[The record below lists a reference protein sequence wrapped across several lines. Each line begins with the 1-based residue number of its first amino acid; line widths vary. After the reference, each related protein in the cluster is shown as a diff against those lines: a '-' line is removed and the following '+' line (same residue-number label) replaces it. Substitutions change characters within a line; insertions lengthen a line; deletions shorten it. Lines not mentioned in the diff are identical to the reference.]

1 MWLKPLRDLRLSL
14 TLALFLLLLASAAA
28 WTSVSAAERSSA
40 GIEGDLSIGAVGAR
54 LGPSLPW
61 LLGMDAPR
69 TYLVLVQNNHEL
81 RSTGG
86 FIAAVGRVSVEGGRL
101 QGFDFQDSYELYSD
115 TGVYPPAPRPMQEH
129 MRIPLLVMRD
139 ANWSPDFP
147 TTAEVAR
154 ALYAQETGTQVDGVF
169 TIDLNAVKHLIGALG
184 SLEVPGAEE
193 PITGANI
200 EQQVI
205 RFWEQPVGADKTIA
219 EGMNMEWF
227 GQRKDF
233 IPAIAKAALDKV
245 QGGEAD
251 YGALL
256 SAVQGALDDRSIQV
270 WVANPQVQE
279 VMAEARWDGGLHP
292 PQGSDY
298 LAVVDTNMGYN
309 KVDAAMQR
317 SLAYTVTWPD
327 GPQEPAV
334 ATVTLSYTH
343 PITTPDPGCDPSPR
357 YGTTYADMIARCYF
371 NYVRVFAPR
380 GSELITAR
388 GIDGETITSR
398 RGERLTEEFSGFF
411 ILPPNSSQ
419 TVYFTYRLPAGIT
432 PEDYRLQIARQSGTG
447 PLPLTLSVDGITET
461 LTLAE
466 GWLDWQAP

>member
-154 ALYAQETGTQVDGVF
+154 SLYAQETGTQVDGVF

-256 SAVQGALDDRSIQV
+256 SAVQGALDDRSI
-270 WVANPQVQE
+270 
-279 VMAEARWDGGLHP
+279 
-292 PQGSDY
+292 
-298 LAVVDTNMGYN
+298 
-309 KVDAAMQR
+309 
-317 SLAYTVTWPD
+317 
-327 GPQEPAV
+327 
-334 ATVTLSYTH
+334 
-343 PITTPDPGCDPSPR
+343 
-357 YGTTYADMIARCYF
+357 
-371 NYVRVFAPR
+371 
-380 GSELITAR
+380 
-388 GIDGETITSR
+388 
-398 RGERLTEEFSGFF
+398 
-411 ILPPNSSQ
+411 
-419 TVYFTYRLPAGIT
+419 
-432 PEDYRLQIARQSGTG
+432 
-447 PLPLTLSVDGITET
+447 
-461 LTLAE
+461 
-466 GWLDWQAP
+466 